1 MRFSPTENG
10 MLSNST
16 FKLPIVYCQKKD
28 VVHSSDGGG
37 GGGDTEE
44 LDVVLGQTYDCDN
57 FYVYGDIIVHKI
69 VYYTLTFSLLV
80 SLSVGAATR
89 LDLLV
94 PNVLTV
100 ACR

>member
-1 MRFSPTENG
+1 MCFSPTENG

-28 VVHSSDGGG
+28 VVHSSDGGGGG

-80 SLSVGAATR
+80 SLSVGA
-89 LDLLV
+89 
-94 PNVLTV
+94 
-100 ACR
+100 